1 MIMRSLSRPSI
12 GRSGDG
18 LERAGA
24 TRAVFPRLG
33 GARRPGPR
41 TAHAC
46 MEAPREKAER
56 ATVPSNY
63 WSSSTYANN
72 PQNAWN
78 VNFND
83 GNTNAN
89 NKNNNNYVR
98 AVRGG
103 S

>member
-1 MIMRSLSRPSI
+1 MIMRSLSHPRV
-12 GRSGDG
+12 GCNGEG
-18 LERAGA
+18 LEMARA

-46 MEAPREKAER
+46 MEAPRGKAER

-63 WSSSTYANN
+63 WSSSTYVNN

-89 NKNNNNYVR
+89 TR
-98 AVRGG
+98 AEGRV
-103 S
+103 SSAASDAP